1 MAANPMIVQGT
12 LNRVL
17 ASVIVPSIPT
27 LNITSSNMGKN
38 LLSME
43 FDEDFTAQ
51 IGTATGVVNSP
62 APYVMSTVNISL
74 LRSQS
79 LSDAWINQSVS
90 TAIIGQI
97 IIVSDTSTFSK
108 KTLNNTSIIKI
119 TPGRMDGTDP
129 IVELHLRGVFYLN
142 NNLWSA

>member
-79 LSDAWINQSVS
+79 LSDSWIAQAIS

-108 KTLNNTSIIKI
+108 KTLNNTSIIKA

-142 NNLWSA
+142 NNLWSV

>member
-1 MAANPMIVQGT
+1 MAANPMIIQGT

-79 LSDAWINQSVS
+79 LSDSWIAQAIS

-108 KTLNNTSIIKI
+108 KTLNNTSIIKA

-142 NNLWSA
+142 NNLWSV